1 MYRIAKRIA
10 AIVIFGLVSTQ
21 TLCML
26 EEQKE
31 LAQLKQSAARAR
43 TKRQQVTNPAIL
55 VKRGRKMQD
64 KPAQADPN
72 LEISN
77 VPAET
82 VLSGLYADANDCAKT
97 LSITYTNKQHHS
109 GGILKVRE
117 KRIREEPRVMTR
129 SELLERLEQIGI
141 RGPVDVEDL
150 ASLKKTFDQSQDV
163 NYRAAKSYEIGT
175 LYALG
180 RDGAEKN
187 FSQALEW
194 FKKAIET
201 TYEPVR
207 VGALIRIY
215 EIYNTGG
222 FGVEK
227 SPADAMAYL
236 RRAASISQK
245 AAILFSE
252 RFPSE
257 SQKPPC

>member
-1 MYRIAKRIA
+1 MYRIANRIT

-31 LAQLKQSAARAR
+31 LAQEKPSAARAR
-43 TKRQQVTNPAIL
+43 TKRQRVVNPAIL
-55 VKRGRKMQD
+55 VKRGRKPQD

-72 LEISN
+72 LKISN
-77 VPAET
+77 VPSDLAH
-82 VLSGLYADANDCAKT
+82 SGLYADTNNRAKA
-97 LSITYTNKQHHS
+97 LSTTYSNKNHHS
-109 GGILKVRE
+109 GGMLIVAE
-117 KRIREEPRVMTR
+117 KRIPEEARVMTR

-150 ASLKKTFDQSQDV
+150 TSLKKKFDQSEDV
-163 NYRAAKSYEIGT
+163 NYRAVLSYEIGT

-194 FKKAIET
+194 FMKAIET
-201 TYEPVR
+201 AYVPLRARAFT
-207 VGALIRIY
+207 RIY
-215 EIYNTGG
+215 EIYNAGG

-227 SPADAMAYL
+227 SSANAMEYL
-236 RRAASISQK
+236 RRAACISEK
-245 AAILFSE
+245 AALQFAE
-252 RFPSE
+252 QFPSE
-257 SQKPPC
+257 SQTAPC